1 MKKVSNRDWLTKWDK
16 GICAGKNSVVEYLVE
31 KHGFLRLALIQNID
45 NIEDLRLNNTKFA
58 KESDQRSF
66 FDVDSLLEF
75 VTKTWKQRWV
85 MTDIWNE
92 EILEHLLRRPFFIL
106 VSVDAPVS
114 LRWKRFTERYVTEVV
129 VCIPTHFVQLRT
141 AGTSSADP

>member
-1 MKKVSNRDWLTKWDK
+1 MQQ
-16 GICAGKNSVVEYLVE
+16 GICAGKNSVAKYLAE
-31 KHGFLRLALIQNID
+31 KHGFLRLALVQNVD
-45 NIEDLRLNNTKFA
+45 KIENLRLNDVQGA
-58 KESDQRSF
+58 KEPDQRSF

-114 LRWKRFTERYVTEVV
+114 LRWKRFRER
-129 VCIPTHFVQLRT
+129 
-141 AGTSSADP
+141 

>member
-1 MKKVSNRDWLTKWDK
+1 MQP
-16 GICAGKNSVVEYLVE
+16 GICAGKNSVAEYLVR
-31 KHGFLRLALIQNID
+31 KDGFSRLTLVQNID
-45 NIEDLRLNNTKFA
+45 NIEGLRLNDVKVA
-58 KESDQRSF
+58 KEPDQRSF

-114 LRWKRFTERYVTEVV
+114 LRWKRFRER
-129 VCIPTHFVQLRT
+129 
-141 AGTSSADP
+141 

>member
-1 MKKVSNRDWLTKWDK
+1 MQQ
-16 GICAGKNSVVEYLVE
+16 GICAGKNSVAEYLVE
-31 KHGFLRLALIQNID
+31 KHGFLRLALVQDID
-45 NIEDLRLNNTKFA
+45 KIDHLQLNDVKVA
-58 KESDQRSF
+58 KEPDQRSF

-114 LRWKRFTERYVTEVV
+114 LRWKRLRER
-129 VCIPTHFVQLRT
+129 
-141 AGTSSADP
+141 

>member
-1 MKKVSNRDWLTKWDK
+1 MQQ
-16 GICAGKNSVVEYLVE
+16 GICAGKNSVADYLVE
-31 KHGFLRLALIQNID
+31 KNGFSRLVLVQNIG
-45 NIEDLRLNNTKFA
+45 IMEELRLNDVKLV

-66 FDVDSLLEF
+66 SDVDSLLEF
-75 VTKTWKQRWV
+75 VTKAWKQRWV

-114 LRWKRFTERYVTEVV
+114 LRWKRFRER
-129 VCIPTHFVQLRT
+129 
-141 AGTSSADP
+141 

>member
-1 MKKVSNRDWLTKWDK
+1 MQP
-16 GICAGKNSVVEYLVE
+16 GICAGKNSVAEYLV
-31 KHGFLRLALIQNID
+31 KRHGFLRLALVQDID
-45 NIEDLRLNNTKFA
+45 KIDHFRFDDVKVA
-58 KESDQRSF
+58 KEPDQRSF
-66 FDVDSLLEF
+66 FDVDSLLEY

-114 LRWKRFTERYVTEVV
+114 VRWKRFRER
-129 VCIPTHFVQLRT
+129 
-141 AGTSSADP
+141 